1 MARPPRIQLA
11 GAAYHV
17 TARGVARQPIFCDD
31 TDRLAFL
38 MKVAEVVQ
46 RLGWACH
53 AYCLMTTHYH
63 LLVRPP
69 RGDLAVGMQRLNG
82 HYAQGFNRR
91 HGFAGHVFESR
102 YHSALIE
109 RDAHLL
115 ELSRYFALNPVR
127 ARLCRRP
134 VDWRWGSYR
143 AALGVDE
150 PRSFLTVEWLLAYFG
165 TDRARARDRLRAFVE
180 DAGDTL
186 LLRGLTP

>member
-1 MARPPRIQLA
+1 MRIQLA

-17 TARGVARQPIFCDD
+17 TARGVARQPIFRNDA
-31 TDRLAFL
+31 DRLAFVL
-38 MKVAEVVQ
+38 TLDEVVR
-46 RLGWACH
+46 RLDWACH

-63 LLVRPP
+63 LLVRSPQ
-69 RGDLAVGMQRLNG
+69 GDLAAGMQRLNG

-91 HGFAGHVFESR
+91 HGFRGHVFESR
-102 YHSALIE
+102 YHSVLIE

-127 ARLCRRP
+127 ARLCARP

-143 AALGVDE
+143 AALGVDDP
-150 PRSFLTVEWLLAYFG
+150 PRFLAVGWLLSHFG
-165 TDRARARDRLRAFVE
+165 TDRDRARDRLRAFVE

-186 LLRGLTP
+186 ALRGLTP